1 MELSSSYECVPRGL
15 WFGEGRGSGCSCGQA
30 GFYRSCLVFCLIFC
44 RIFLP
49 FGWQSF
55 LGDET
60 AASSMISSLV
70 PPWPHLFG
78 HPSAGNHH
86 SPYIVRHG
94 GVPPAAEG
102 RRSGLR
108 GPCKCWSGKL
118 GRLCSRLGSVLSFL
132 ASWKSRKK
140 IEFQMLLRYLWGF
153 FFWFWNKEL
162 ARIHRLTL
170 CDFRSSPRRRL
181 ITWGGAEGSSG
192 RGSSRRS
199 TPAAP
204 PRPSNRSR
212 RATPTTS
219 SSPGERSSIS
229 PAVSSPG
236 RNEEIRRRISLSL
249 QIREDFSNN
258 VQIPLPI
265 CSPKMEKSPP
275 TLPLPSSSPS
285 SSFGASVPLFVEIPL
300 FPPLFFWSCSCLF
313 LTYSRGR
320 GFSTKVR
327 VHVSWALFIGPVGF
341 SQKGWAHITCRMSR
355 AIRVGK
361 GMREEEEG
369 GGGGIGPTRRSK
381 SVRIRGEF
389 ISRCTPRP
397 LGQDRGR
404 APSAAEDGGD
414 RRRCGEFGRFDIW

>member
-170 CDFRSSPRRRL
+170 RFSIFTAQALDYLGRSRGIERTREL
-181 ITWGGAEGSSG
+181 AAEHAG
-192 RGSSRRS
+192 R
-199 TPAAP
+199 AAEAIESLP
-204 PRPSNRSR
+204 ESDADDVVVSR
-212 RATPTTS
+212 RALVDLTRRVLTRTKW
-219 SSPGERSSIS
+219 
-229 PAVSSPG
+229 
-236 RNEEIRRRISLSL
+236 RNPS
-249 QIREDFSNN
+249 QD
-258 VQIPLPI
+258 
-265 CSPKMEKSPP
+265 
-275 TLPLPSSSPS
+275 LPL
-285 SSFGASVPLFVEIPL
+285 ASDS
-300 FPPLFFWSCSCLF
+300 WGF
-313 LTYSRGR
+313 L
-320 GFSTKVR
+320 
-327 VHVSWALFIGPVGF
+327 
-341 SQKGWAHITCRMSR
+341 Q
-355 AIRVGK
+355 
-361 GMREEEEG
+361 
-369 GGGGIGPTRRSK
+369 
-381 SVRIRGEF
+381 
-389 ISRCTPRP
+389 
-397 LGQDRGR
+397 
-404 APSAAEDGGD
+404 
-414 RRRCGEFGRFDIW
+414 